1 MVYTYTNGIE
11 QPDTAVSITKEQRI
25 AGHAIGI
32 IVLDVWYPLLPGNVA
47 NATSYHFPVLYRTLK
62 GAGAEVLKGDTALLD
77 KIIEAG
83 KELEKQGVRAI
94 IGSCGYFGFYQREA
108 AAALN
113 VPIFLSSLLQV
124 PAIIQSLKAEQ
135 KVGIICASADSLTP
149 NIFKACGIDNLSRVA
164 ITGAQDLPEFKNILQ
179 SRGHFNSSKLEQDLV
194 SLAKQFT
201 KNNPDVGAI
210 LLECSDM
217 PPYAWAIQKAISLPV
232 FDFMTMINWVY
243 YAVVRRPFAGFI

>member
-1 MVYTYTNGIE
+1 MNGID
-11 QPDTAVSITKEQRI
+11 QPDTAVSITEKQRI

-47 NATSYHFPVLYRTLK
+47 NATSYSFPVLYGTLK

-94 IGSCGYFGFYQREA
+94 VGSCGYFGFYQREA
-108 AAALN
+108 AAALH

-124 PAIIQSLKAEQ
+124 PSIIQSLKVEQ
-135 KVGIICASADSLTP
+135 KVGIMCASADSLTP

-164 ITGAQDLPEFKNILQ
+164 IIGAQDLPEFKNILQ
-179 SRGHFNSSKLEQDLV
+179 SRGHFNSFKLEQDLV

-232 FDFMTMINWVY
+232 FDFITMINWVY
-243 YAVVRRPFAGFI
+243 NAVVRRPFAGFI